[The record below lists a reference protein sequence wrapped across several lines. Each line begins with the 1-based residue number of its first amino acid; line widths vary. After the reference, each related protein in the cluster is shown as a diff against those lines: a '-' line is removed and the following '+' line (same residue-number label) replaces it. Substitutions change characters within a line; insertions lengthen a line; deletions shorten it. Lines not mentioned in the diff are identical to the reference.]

1 MYEKTIWSFL
11 FYYVDLKI
19 TLDGIDRLKKKK
31 KTVIVSQ
38 FESHGEKKKINHDYE
53 WILIYYISAVTVILY
68 ILYLYTFLKVYL
80 VT

>member
-1 MYEKTIWSFL
+1 MRCYVIITHTHVRVTTITFMYEKTIWSFL

-38 FESHGEKKKINHDYE
+38 FESHGEKKK
-53 WILIYYISAVTVILY
+53 
-68 ILYLYTFLKVYL
+68 
-80 VT
+80 